1 MACHFLSDG
10 QNPIH
15 LFANAYYFVQLMNHS
30 FELAIQVFKANKG
43 ILRTKEALKTGI
55 HQRTLYAMKKEG
67 LIVCISRGFYRLADL
82 PPLQNPDLATVA
94 KRIPQGVVCLV
105 SALAFHGLTTQIP
118 HEISMAIPRSAWFPH
133 LDYPP
138 LKIHRFGNA
147 SLDAGVETHA
157 IDGIDVRVYSP
168 EKTLADCFK
177 FRNKIGLPVF
187 LEALRAYRRRR
198 KPDFDKV
205 LEYARVCRVERLIK
219 PHLETIL

>member
-1 MACHFLSDG
+1 MSCHFKKDG

-15 LFANAYYFVQLMNHS
+15 LFANAYCFVLLMNHS
-30 FELAIQVFKANKG
+30 IELACRVFKANKG
-43 ILRTKEALKTGI
+43 ILRTKEALKAGI
-55 HQRTLYAMKKEG
+55 HRRTFYAMRQAG
-67 LIVCISRGFYRLADL
+67 LIVCISRGFYRLANL

-105 SALAFHGLTTQIP
+105 SALSFHGLTTQIP
-118 HEISMAIPRSAWFPH
+118 HEISIAIPRSAWFPH

-138 LKIHRFGNA
+138 LKIHRFDKA
-147 SLDAGVETHA
+147 SLKSGVETHA

-177 FRNKIGLPVF
+177 FRNKIGMPVF
-187 LEALRAYRRRR
+187 LEALRTYRHRN
-198 KPDFDKV
+198 KPNFDKV
-205 LEYARVCRVERLIK
+205 LEYARICRVERLIK